1 MMTVLECIMIA
12 TWGYIMIKYEG
23 RGWGERE
30 GGEGIP
36 CQLSGVATSDAIMSL
51 NSYYDTEW
59 GTYYYY
65 DPETRKYSIHSRV
78 KLPTKVQT
86 KLKTVIWGI
95 TMSQHK

>member
-1 MMTVLECIMIA
+1 MLAVASDRVVGSSMMTVLECITIA
-12 TWGYIMIKYEG
+12 TWDSITIRYEG

-36 CQLSGVATSDAIMSL
+36 CQLSGVAVLDAIMSL

-65 DPETRKYSIHSRV
+65 DPETRKYSIHS
-78 KLPTKVQT
+78 
-86 KLKTVIWGI
+86 
-95 TMSQHK
+95 